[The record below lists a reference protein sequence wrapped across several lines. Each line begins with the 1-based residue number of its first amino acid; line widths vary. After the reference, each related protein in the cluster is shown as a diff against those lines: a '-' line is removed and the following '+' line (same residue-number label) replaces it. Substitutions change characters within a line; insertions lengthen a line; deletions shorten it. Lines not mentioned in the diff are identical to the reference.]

1 MYHIDLI
8 SSLRGNEKGKNMKY
22 KHEQMSFGEFSSIK
36 SGKKIKLDPSFQVG
50 TDEESRWDKRQQKK
64 YIKSVALRAAPSPFV
79 VVDNQSAF
87 DYNSARGNDDDSI
100 KYFDSLRVDYK
111 YLSIDGNNRSIAI
124 RNFVNDEIGLPH
136 GTYILED
143 SNLPVRVKKGS
154 DKFSTMNL
162 QLRNQIMDASLLIT
176 VYKDVVKS
184 DLPVLF
190 RNINDGIKLNGQQ
203 IRQSYPSLIADYVRN
218 KRSEFKK
225 SLRGFFG
232 KKDFIMLK
240 ADEWIVKCMAYVVYS
255 GEHKKK
261 DLDNIYMIP
270 KESSS
275 VVQPEGNSRFNV
287 TLNHVLRDIKKG
299 VGDLKK
305 SPNAIFDYFCINYNY
320 SMKNIR
326 IMDRKKFFLLWL
338 DITGDLVGDEKTKY
352 EDDSF
357 DDKDG
362 LTFKTL
368 VRKIGNGYRDYRQ
381 KVITDKIEKTAF
393 ADGILIQVSD
403 DDYYTLS
410 EKKVMW
416 KRQDGICPCNRD
428 DCTKVIPL
436 EEIGDGSK
444 WHGDA
449 KLPRGKGYLH
459 TLDNGQLMCKIGNQ
473 KKSAKLEKFVI

>member
-1 MYHIDLI
+1 
-8 SSLRGNEKGKNMKY
+8 MKY
-22 KHEQMSFGEFSSIK
+22 THKQIPFEEFASIK
-36 SGKKIKLDPSFQVG
+36 GSKKIKLDPSFQVG
-50 TDEESRWDKRQQKK
+50 TDEESRWDIRQQKK
-64 YIKSVALRAAPSPFV
+64 YIKSIALGAAPSAFV
-79 VVDNQSAF
+79 VVNCQSAYDF
-87 DYNSARGNDDDSI
+87 NFARGNDEDSI
-100 KYFDSLRVDYK
+100 KYFDELRGEFV
-111 YLSIDGNNRSIAI
+111 YLSVDGNNRSIAI
-124 RNFVNDEIGLPH
+124 RNFVNDVFGLQH
-136 GTYILED
+136 GTYIIEET
-143 SNLPVRVKKGS
+143 NLPVKVKKGC
-154 DKFSTMNL
+154 DKFSTMNSL
-162 QLRNQIMDASLLIT
+162 LKDQIMKSSLLVT
-176 VYKDVVKS
+176 EYVDLVKS

-203 IRQSYPSLIADYVRN
+203 IRQSYPSQIAEYVRE
-218 KRSEFKK
+218 KRSKFEK

-261 DLDNIYMIP
+261 DMDNIYHLP

-275 VVQPEGNSRFNV
+275 VVQPEGRSQFTV
-287 TLNHVLRDIKKG
+287 VLNNVLRDIKKG

-320 SMKNIR
+320 SVKNIR
-326 IMDRKKFFLLWL
+326 VMDRKKFFLLWL
-338 DITGDLVGDEKTKY
+338 DITGDLVGDENTKY
-352 EDDSF
+352 EHDSF

-368 VRKIGNGYRDYRQ
+368 IRKIGNGYRDYRQ
-381 KVITDKIEKTAF
+381 KIITDKIEETAF
-393 ADGILIQVSD
+393 ADGILVQVSD

-410 EKKVMW
+410 EKKKMW
-416 KRQDGICPCNRD
+416 KRQDGICPCDRD

-459 TLDNGQLMCKIGNQ
+459 TLENGQLMCRIGNQ
-473 KKSAKLEKFVI
+473 KKSDKTQQLGTFSL